1 MVSFKW
7 VLPLLPVLVSL
18 VVVNSC
24 PTSVGSYDSHTD
36 LNAAQA
42 QAQAPLGFS
51 PHGKNAVP
59 SPPYFVVYS
68 DRYVPGLTGPPP
80 VAEVVV
86 GASIVM
92 VIIILT
98 TFCIKGFNVLCVLC
112 LGLNHYLS

>member
-1 MVSFKW
+1 MVAFSFKW

-42 QAQAPLGFS
+42 QAPLSF
-51 PHGKNAVP
+51 PHRKNAVP

-86 GASIVM
+86 GASIV
-92 VIIILT
+92 VIVIILT
-98 TFCIKGFNVLCVLC
+98 TFCIKGL
-112 LGLNHYLS
+112 